1 MSCYKI
7 CLLPHVYAGEWGILN
22 SVEGEEEK
30 MEGWAGA
37 GGKGASAAKA
47 DGRSAVVL
55 ITARCAQTLIRHGL
69 HSGLC
74 VSRGHHSGFFL
85 LCFSLCILS
94 VIFDPRE
101 GGVKATAGKRRS
113 ETLRRG
119 PAAHLPPL

>member
-1 MSCYKI
+1 
-7 CLLPHVYAGEWGILN
+7 
-22 SVEGEEEK
+22 
-30 MEGWAGA
+30 MEGWAGPRE
-37 GGKGASAAKA
+37 KGASAAKA

-74 VSRGHHSGFFL
+74 VSQGYHFGFFPL
-85 LCFSLCILS
+85 LFLSLHPVCY
-94 VIFDPRE
+94 FDPRE

-119 PAAHLPPL
+119 LAAHLPPL